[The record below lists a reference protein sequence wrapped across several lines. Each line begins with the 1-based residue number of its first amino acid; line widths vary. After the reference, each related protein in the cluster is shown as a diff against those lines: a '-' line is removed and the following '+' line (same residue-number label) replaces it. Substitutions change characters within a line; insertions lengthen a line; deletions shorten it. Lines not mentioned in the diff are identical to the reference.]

1 MNQKAI
7 IITAP
12 SGAGKTT
19 LVSLLLKKHHQFA
32 FSISAC
38 TRKKRNYEIDGK
50 DYYFLSPEE
59 FKAKIE
65 NDAFLEWE
73 EVYENMYYGTLK
85 SEVERLWKE
94 EKVVIF
100 DIDVKGAVNL
110 KQKLG
115 DKAISIFIMTPSK
128 ETLKERLAK
137 RATETEEMLQKR
149 LNKSLEE
156 LEYKSKMDTFIINNQ
171 LEDAFEELETKVF
184 EFLNK

>member
-50 DYYFLSPEE
+50 DYYFLRPEE

-100 DIDVKGAVNL
+100 DIDVKGALNL
-110 KQKLG
+110 KKQLG
-115 DKAISIFIMTPSK
+115 DKAISIFIMAPDK
-128 ETLKERLAK
+128 ETLKQRLAN
-137 RATETEEMLQKR
+137 RATETEEMLQIR
-149 LNKSLEE
+149 LNKSLAEFE
-156 LEYKSKMDTFIINNQ
+156 FKNKMDTFIINSQ
-171 LEDAFEELETKVF
+171 LDKAYRDLEKIVL
-184 EFLNK
+184 EFIKE